1 MTTNTYPR
9 LCGGTFFT
17 LVLQAL
23 QQRIGARQHY
33 DGYSDGLTDPEV
45 LVGLIR
51 VIHPAYRDPGKEALK
66 ATVNNYKFCKTANS
80 AHFPFDDDQVLSAF
94 NDTVQNN
101 YPAALDRMNRF
112 VNRFLD
118 TSEPAHKDVNLVRA
132 LVDLIQQDQSIAAD
146 EAFCIEPNGSKK
158 KKAAL
163 GDLKRVCLP
172 SFLLGVWHY
181 VMMNREDNT
190 VGKQTCDVWCP
201 SNYGAQRK
209 YTAHMG
215 RGILCNLT
223 VYSLD
228 IEGEDDLD
236 EPDEGDVIDDEPV
249 EVVVMEDAPNPPTQ
263 QTVNNPFVFNF
274 NQYGNNGTQ
283 IGHIENYYAGKR
295 KEDRGN
301 E

>member
-9 LCGGTFFT
+9 LCGGAFFT

-23 QQRIGARQHY
+23 QQRIGVRQHY

-118 TSEPAHKDVNLVRA
+118 TSEPARKDVNLVRA
-132 LVDLIQQDQSIAAD
+132 LIDLIQQDRSIGAD
-146 EAFCIEPNGSKK
+146 ETFYIEPNGSKK

-201 SNYGAQRK
+201 ANYGAQRK

-215 RGILCNLT
+215 RGILGNLT

-228 IEGEDDLD
+228 MEGEDDLD

-249 EVVVMEDAPNPPTQ
+249 EVVVMEDAPKPPVQ
-263 QTVNNPFVFNF
+263 PTVNNPFVFNF